1 MIITTKYAMFKI
13 TSLCESYKQKENRK
27 EKYGNNIL
35 IRAANSVILRYYC
48 SKSHKNNKKGEDKKG
63 GVDTMVDETIRSIK
77 EAEQQ
82 AEEILVKAQEQKEQI
97 LKDASLQA
105 KQIHEELV
113 EEAKRTAGGLD
124 EKAREEAKNQE
135 DKEAEKLKDV
145 IEELKVSA
153 REKKDAAVQ
162 LVLSELI

>member
-1 MIITTKYAMFKI
+1 
-13 TSLCESYKQKENRK
+13 
-27 EKYGNNIL
+27 
-35 IRAANSVILRYYC
+35 
-48 SKSHKNNKKGEDKKG
+48 
-63 GVDTMVDETIRSIK
+63 MVDETIRSIK

-113 EEAKRTAGGLD
+113 EEAKRTAGGL
-124 EKAREEAKNQE
+124 EAKNQE

>member
-1 MIITTKYAMFKI
+1 
-13 TSLCESYKQKENRK
+13 
-27 EKYGNNIL
+27 
-35 IRAANSVILRYYC
+35 
-48 SKSHKNNKKGEDKKG
+48 
-63 GVDTMVDETIRSIK
+63 MVDETIRSIK

-82 AEEILVKAQEQKEQI
+82 AEEILVKAQEQKE

>member
-1 MIITTKYAMFKI
+1 
-13 TSLCESYKQKENRK
+13 
-27 EKYGNNIL
+27 
-35 IRAANSVILRYYC
+35 
-48 SKSHKNNKKGEDKKG
+48 
-63 GVDTMVDETIRSIK
+63 MVDETIRSIK

-105 KQIHEELV
+105 KQIHEELI
-113 EEAKRTAGGLD
+113 EEAKRTAGGL
-124 EKAREEAKNQE
+124 AKNQE

>member
-1 MIITTKYAMFKI
+1 
-13 TSLCESYKQKENRK
+13 
-27 EKYGNNIL
+27 
-35 IRAANSVILRYYC
+35 
-48 SKSHKNNKKGEDKKG
+48 
-63 GVDTMVDETIRSIK
+63 MVDETIRSIK

-105 KQIHEELV
+105 KQIHEELI
-113 EEAKRTAGGLD
+113 
-124 EKAREEAKNQE
+124 EEAKNQE

>member
-1 MIITTKYAMFKI
+1 
-13 TSLCESYKQKENRK
+13 
-27 EKYGNNIL
+27 
-35 IRAANSVILRYYC
+35 
-48 SKSHKNNKKGEDKKG
+48 
-63 GVDTMVDETIRSIK
+63 MVDETIRSIK

-82 AEEILVKAQEQKEQI
+82 AEEILVKAQKQKEQI

-124 EKAREEAKNQE
+124 EIAREEAKNQE
-135 DKEAEKLKDV
+135 DKEAEKLIDV

>member
-1 MIITTKYAMFKI
+1 
-13 TSLCESYKQKENRK
+13 
-27 EKYGNNIL
+27 
-35 IRAANSVILRYYC
+35 
-48 SKSHKNNKKGEDKKG
+48 
-63 GVDTMVDETIRSIK
+63 MVDETIRSIK

-82 AEEILVKAQEQKEQI
+82 AEEIL
-97 LKDASLQA
+97 KDASLQA
-105 KQIHEELV
+105 KQIHEELI
-113 EEAKRTAGGLD
+113 EEAKRTAGGLG

>member
-1 MIITTKYAMFKI
+1 
-13 TSLCESYKQKENRK
+13 
-27 EKYGNNIL
+27 
-35 IRAANSVILRYYC
+35 
-48 SKSHKNNKKGEDKKG
+48 
-63 GVDTMVDETIRSIK
+63 MVDETIRSIK

-124 EKAREEAKNQE
+124 EKAREEAKTGS
-135 DKEAEKLKDV
+135 KRAEKLKDV

-162 LVLSELI
+162 LVFLN

>member
-1 MIITTKYAMFKI
+1 M
-13 TSLCESYKQKENRK
+13 
-27 EKYGNNIL
+27 
-35 IRAANSVILRYYC
+35 
-48 SKSHKNNKKGEDKKG
+48 
-63 GVDTMVDETIRSIK
+63 ET
-77 EAEQQ
+77 
-82 AEEILVKAQEQKEQI
+82 KEQI

-105 KQIHEELV
+105 KQIHEELI

-153 REKKDAAVQ
+153 REKKDVYKRQ
-162 LVLSELI
+162 GFCHGLCNDLLQHFPEYGRNE

>member
-1 MIITTKYAMFKI
+1 
-13 TSLCESYKQKENRK
+13 
-27 EKYGNNIL
+27 
-35 IRAANSVILRYYC
+35 
-48 SKSHKNNKKGEDKKG
+48 
-63 GVDTMVDETIRSIK
+63 MVDETIRSIK

-105 KQIHEELV
+105 KQIHEELM
-113 EEAKRTAGGLD
+113 
-124 EKAREEAKNQE
+124 E

>member
-1 MIITTKYAMFKI
+1 
-13 TSLCESYKQKENRK
+13 
-27 EKYGNNIL
+27 
-35 IRAANSVILRYYC
+35 
-48 SKSHKNNKKGEDKKG
+48 
-63 GVDTMVDETIRSIK
+63 MVDETIRSIK

-105 KQIHEELV
+105 KQIHEELI
-113 EEAKRTAGGLD
+113 EEAKRLPVELVRKP
-124 EKAREEAKNQE
+124 EKRQKNQE

>member
-1 MIITTKYAMFKI
+1 
-13 TSLCESYKQKENRK
+13 
-27 EKYGNNIL
+27 
-35 IRAANSVILRYYC
+35 
-48 SKSHKNNKKGEDKKG
+48 
-63 GVDTMVDETIRSIK
+63 MVDETIRSIK

-105 KQIHEELV
+105 KQIHEELI
-113 EEAKRTAGGLD
+113 EEAKRTAGGLYT
-124 EKAREEAKNQE
+124 AVGLREVFQE

>member
-1 MIITTKYAMFKI
+1 
-13 TSLCESYKQKENRK
+13 
-27 EKYGNNIL
+27 
-35 IRAANSVILRYYC
+35 
-48 SKSHKNNKKGEDKKG
+48 
-63 GVDTMVDETIRSIK
+63 MVDETIRSIK

-105 KQIHEELV
+105 KQIHEELI

-124 EKAREEAKNQE
+124 EKAREE
-135 DKEAEKLKDV
+135 EKLKDV